1 MRFRRVKKHKNKH
14 NKENTSMDL
23 QQIDELEKKF
33 EQQEEQTNE
42 QESHLK
48 QEISIKEIK
57 TPKKRGRKKYV
68 LDEDKKKSFNIAFS
82 PSVIKELDEFLLEFG
97 SFKETRSTFIEEALI
112 RHLKHRKNT
121 QEQKLLKQ
129 LERLQNKEKGNNE
142 NNELE

>member
-1 MRFRRVKKHKNKH
+1 
-14 NKENTSMDL
+14 MDL
-23 QQIDELEKKF
+23 QQINELEKKF

-57 TPKKRGRKKYV
+57 TPKKRGHKKYV

>member
-1 MRFRRVKKHKNKH
+1 
-14 NKENTSMDL
+14 MDL

-33 EQQEEQTNE
+33 EEQEEQAQDTP
-42 QESHLK
+42 LK
-48 QEISIKEIK
+48 QEPSTKEVK
-57 TPKKRGRKKYV
+57 VPKKRGRKKSL

-82 PSVIKELDEFLLEFG
+82 PCVIKELDEFLLEFG

-129 LERLQNKEKGNNE
+129 LERLQNKEKDTNE

>member
-1 MRFRRVKKHKNKH
+1 MRFKRVKKHKNKY
-14 NKENTSMDL
+14 KENTNMDL

-112 RHLKHRKNT
+112 RHLKYRKNT

-129 LERLQNKEKGNNE
+129 LKKLQKNGNNE

>member
-1 MRFRRVKKHKNKH
+1 MRFKRVKKHKNKY
-14 NKENTSMDL
+14 KEHTNMDL

-33 EQQEEQTNE
+33 EEQEEQAQDTP
-42 QESHLK
+42 LK
-48 QEISIKEIK
+48 QEPGTKEVKI
-57 TPKKRGRKKYV
+57 PKKRGRKKSL

>member
-1 MRFRRVKKHKNKH
+1 MRFKRVKKYKNKY
-14 NKENTSMDL
+14 KEHTNMDL

-82 PSVIKELDEFLLEFG
+82 PCVIKELDEFLLEFG

>member
-14 NKENTSMDL
+14 NKEHTSMDL

-48 QEISIKEIK
+48 QEINIKEIK

-82 PSVIKELDEFLLEFG
+82 PCVIKELDEFLLEFG

>member
-1 MRFRRVKKHKNKH
+1 
-14 NKENTSMDL
+14 MDL

-33 EQQEEQTNE
+33 EEQEEQAQDTP
-42 QESHLK
+42 LK
-48 QEISIKEIK
+48 QEPSTKEVK

-142 NNELE
+142 TNELE

>member
-1 MRFRRVKKHKNKH
+1 
-14 NKENTSMDL
+14 MDL

-33 EQQEEQTNE
+33 EEQEEQAQDTPPKTRA
-42 QESHLK
+42 ST
-48 QEISIKEIK
+48 KEVKI
-57 TPKKRGRKKYV
+57 PKKRGRKKSL

-82 PSVIKELDEFLLEFG
+82 PCVIKELDEFLLEFG

>member
-1 MRFRRVKKHKNKH
+1 MRFKRVKKHKNKY
-14 NKENTSMDL
+14 KEHTNMDL

-42 QESHLK
+42 QE
-48 QEISIKEIK
+48 ISIKEIK
-57 TPKKRGRKKYV
+57 TPKKRGRKKSV

-112 RHLKHRKNT
+112 RHLKYRKNT

-129 LERLQNKEKGNNE
+129 LEKLQKKDTNE

>member
-1 MRFRRVKKHKNKH
+1 MRFKRVKKHKNKY
-14 NKENTSMDL
+14 KEHTNMDL

-42 QESHLK
+42 QE
-48 QEISIKEIK
+48 ISIKEIK
-57 TPKKRGRKKYV
+57 TPKKGGRKKYV

-112 RHLKHRKNT
+112 RHLKYRKNT

-129 LERLQNKEKGNNE
+129 LEKLQKKGNNE

>member
-1 MRFRRVKKHKNKH
+1 
-14 NKENTSMDL
+14 MDL

-33 EQQEEQTNE
+33 EEQEEQAQDTP
-42 QESHLK
+42 LK
-48 QEISIKEIK
+48 QEPSTKEVKI
-57 TPKKRGRKKYV
+57 PKKRGRKKYV
-68 LDEDKKKSFNIAFS
+68 LDEDKKKSFNIGFS

>member
-1 MRFRRVKKHKNKH
+1 
-14 NKENTSMDL
+14 MDL

-48 QEISIKEIK
+48 QEINIKEIK
-57 TPKKRGRKKYV
+57 IPKKRGRKKNL

-82 PSVIKELDEFLLEFG
+82 PCVIKELDEFLLEFG

>member
-1 MRFRRVKKHKNKH
+1 MRFKRVKKHKNKY
-14 NKENTSMDL
+14 KEHTSMDL

-33 EQQEEQTNE
+33 EQQEEQAQDTP
-42 QESHLK
+42 LK
-48 QEISIKEIK
+48 QEPSTKEVKI
-57 TPKKRGRKKYV
+57 PKKRGRKKSL

-82 PSVIKELDEFLLEFG
+82 PCVIKELDEFLLEFG

>member
-1 MRFRRVKKHKNKH
+1 
-14 NKENTSMDL
+14 MDL

-33 EQQEEQTNE
+33 EEQEEQAQDTP
-42 QESHLK
+42 LK
-48 QEISIKEIK
+48 QEPSAKEVKI
-57 TPKKRGRKKYV
+57 PKKRGRKKSL

-82 PSVIKELDEFLLEFG
+82 PCVIKELDEFLLEFG

>member
-1 MRFRRVKKHKNKH
+1 MRFKRVKKYKNKY
-14 NKENTSMDL
+14 KEHTNMDL

-57 TPKKRGRKKYV
+57 TPKKKGRKKYV

-112 RHLKHRKNT
+112 RHLKYRKNT

-129 LERLQNKEKGNNE
+129 LEKLQKNGNNE

>member
-1 MRFRRVKKHKNKH
+1 
-14 NKENTSMDL
+14 MDL

-57 TPKKRGRKKYV
+57 TPKKRGRKKSV

-82 PSVIKELDEFLLEFG
+82 PSVIKKLDEFLLEFG

>member
-1 MRFRRVKKHKNKH
+1 
-14 NKENTSMDL
+14 MDL

-33 EQQEEQTNE
+33 EEQEEQAQDTP
-42 QESHLK
+42 LK
-48 QEISIKEIK
+48 QEPSTKEVKI
-57 TPKKRGRKKYV
+57 PKKRGRKKSL

-82 PSVIKELDEFLLEFG
+82 PCVIKELDEFLLEFG
-97 SFKETRSTFIEEALI
+97 SFKETRSTLIEEALI

-129 LERLQNKEKGNNE
+129 LERLQNKGKGNNE

>member
-14 NKENTSMDL
+14 NKEHTNMDL

-42 QESHLK
+42 

-82 PSVIKELDEFLLEFG
+82 PCVIKELDEFLLEFG

-112 RHLKHRKNT
+112 RHLKYRKNT

-129 LERLQNKEKGNNE
+129 LEKLQKNGNNE

>member
-1 MRFRRVKKHKNKH
+1 MRFKRVKKHKNKY
-14 NKENTSMDL
+14 KEHTNMDL

-33 EQQEEQTNE
+33 EEQEEQAQDTP
-42 QESHLK
+42 LK
-48 QEISIKEIK
+48 QEPSTKEVKI
-57 TPKKRGRKKYV
+57 PKKRGRKKYV

>member
-1 MRFRRVKKHKNKH
+1 
-14 NKENTSMDL
+14 MDL

-129 LERLQNKEKGNNE
+129 LERLQNKEKDTNE

>member
-1 MRFRRVKKHKNKH
+1 
-14 NKENTSMDL
+14 MDL

-42 QESHLK
+42 QE
-48 QEISIKEIK
+48 ISIKEIK
-57 TPKKRGRKKYV
+57 TPKKMGRKKYV

-97 SFKETRSTFIEEALI
+97 SFKETRSTFVEEALI
-112 RHLKHRKNT
+112 RHLKYRKNT

-129 LERLQNKEKGNNE
+129 LEKLQKNGNNE

>member
-14 NKENTSMDL
+14 NKEHTSMDL

-33 EQQEEQTNE
+33 EEQEEQAQDTP
-42 QESHLK
+42 LK
-48 QEISIKEIK
+48 QEPSTKEVKI
-57 TPKKRGRKKYV
+57 PKKRGRKKSL
-68 LDEDKKKSFNIAFS
+68 LDKDKKKSFNIAFS
-82 PSVIKELDEFLLEFG
+82 PCVIKELDEFLLEFG

-129 LERLQNKEKGNNE
+129 LERLQNKEKDTNE

>member
-1 MRFRRVKKHKNKH
+1 MRFKRVKKHKNKY
-14 NKENTSMDL
+14 KEHTNMDL

-42 QESHLK
+42 

-112 RHLKHRKNT
+112 RHLKYRKNT

-129 LERLQNKEKGNNE
+129 LEKLQKNGNNE

>member
-1 MRFRRVKKHKNKH
+1 
-14 NKENTSMDL
+14 MDL

-97 SFKETRSTFIEEALI
+97 SFKETRSAFIEEALI
-112 RHLKHRKNT
+112 RHLKYRKNT

-129 LERLQNKEKGNNE
+129 LEKLQKNGNNE

>member
-1 MRFRRVKKHKNKH
+1 
-14 NKENTSMDL
+14 MDL

-33 EQQEEQTNE
+33 EEQEEQAQDTP
-42 QESHLK
+42 LK
-48 QEISIKEIK
+48 QEPSTKEVKI
-57 TPKKRGRKKYV
+57 PKKRGRKKSL
-68 LDEDKKKSFNIAFS
+68 LDEDKKKSFNISFS
-82 PSVIKELDEFLLEFG
+82 PSIIKELDEFLLEFG

-142 NNELE
+142 NNEFE

>member
-1 MRFRRVKKHKNKH
+1 
-14 NKENTSMDL
+14 MDL

-33 EQQEEQTNE
+33 EEQEEQAQDTP
-42 QESHLK
+42 LK
-48 QEISIKEIK
+48 QEPSTKEVKI
-57 TPKKRGRKKYV
+57 PKKRGRKKSL

-82 PSVIKELDEFLLEFG
+82 PCVIKELDEFLLEFG
-97 SFKETRSTFIEEALI
+97 SFKETRSAFIEEALI

-129 LERLQNKEKGNNE
+129 LERLQNKEKGNYE

>member
-1 MRFRRVKKHKNKH
+1 MRFKRVKKHKNKYKKH
-14 NKENTSMDL
+14 TNMDL

-57 TPKKRGRKKYV
+57 TPKKRGRKKSV

-112 RHLKHRKNT
+112 RHLKYRKNT

-129 LERLQNKEKGNNE
+129 LEKLQKKDTNE

>member
-1 MRFRRVKKHKNKH
+1 
-14 NKENTSMDL
+14 MDL

-42 QESHLK
+42 QE
-48 QEISIKEIK
+48 ISIKEIK
-57 TPKKRGRKKYV
+57 TPKKRGRKKSV

-82 PSVIKELDEFLLEFG
+82 PSVIKKLDGFLLEFG

-112 RHLKHRKNT
+112 RHLKYRKNT

-129 LERLQNKEKGNNE
+129 LEKLQKKDTNE

>member
-1 MRFRRVKKHKNKH
+1 
-14 NKENTSMDL
+14 MDL

-33 EQQEEQTNE
+33 EEQEEQAQDTP
-42 QESHLK
+42 LK
-48 QEISIKEIK
+48 QEPSTKEVKI
-57 TPKKRGRKKYV
+57 PKKRGRKKSL
-68 LDEDKKKSFNIAFS
+68 LDGDKKKSFNIAFS
-82 PSVIKELDEFLLEFG
+82 PCVIKELDEFLLEFG

>member
-1 MRFRRVKKHKNKH
+1 MRFKRVKKHKNKY
-14 NKENTSMDL
+14 KEHTSMDL

-33 EQQEEQTNE
+33 EEQEEQAQDTPI
-42 QESHLK
+42 K
-48 QEISIKEIK
+48 QEPSTKEVKI
-57 TPKKRGRKKYV
+57 PKKRGRKKSL

-82 PSVIKELDEFLLEFG
+82 PCVIKELDEFLLEFG

>member
-1 MRFRRVKKHKNKH
+1 MRFKRVKKHKNKY
-14 NKENTSMDL
+14 KEHTNMDL

-33 EQQEEQTNE
+33 KEQEEQAQDTP
-42 QESHLK
+42 LK
-48 QEISIKEIK
+48 QEPSTKEVKI
-57 TPKKRGRKKYV
+57 PKKKGRKKSL

-82 PSVIKELDEFLLEFG
+82 PCVIKELDEFLLEFG

-129 LERLQNKEKGNNE
+129 LERLQNKEKGNQ
-142 NNELE
+142 

>member
-1 MRFRRVKKHKNKH
+1 
-14 NKENTSMDL
+14 MDL

-33 EQQEEQTNE
+33 EEQEEQTNE

-57 TPKKRGRKKYV
+57 TPKKRGRKKSV

-82 PSVIKELDEFLLEFG
+82 PCVIKELDEFLLEFG

>member
-1 MRFRRVKKHKNKH
+1 
-14 NKENTSMDL
+14 MDL

-57 TPKKRGRKKYV
+57 TPKKRGRKKSV

-82 PSVIKELDEFLLEFG
+82 PSVIKKLDEFLLEFG

-112 RHLKHRKNT
+112 RHLKYRENT

-129 LERLQNKEKGNNE
+129 LEKLQKKGNNE

>member
-1 MRFRRVKKHKNKH
+1 
-14 NKENTSMDL
+14 MDL

-33 EQQEEQTNE
+33 EEQEEQTNE

-48 QEISIKEIK
+48 QEIK

-82 PSVIKELDEFLLEFG
+82 PCVIKELDEFLLEFG

>member
-1 MRFRRVKKHKNKH
+1 MRFKRVKKHKNKYKGH
-14 NKENTSMDL
+14 TNMDL

-57 TPKKRGRKKYV
+57 TPKKKGRKKYV

-97 SFKETRSTFIEEALI
+97 SFKETKSTFIEEALI
-112 RHLKHRKNT
+112 RHLKYRKNT

-129 LERLQNKEKGNNE
+129 LEKLQRSGNNE

>member
-1 MRFRRVKKHKNKH
+1 MRFKRVKKHKNKY
-14 NKENTSMDL
+14 KEHTSMDL

-33 EQQEEQTNE
+33 EEQEEQAQDTP
-42 QESHLK
+42 LK

-129 LERLQNKEKGNNE
+129 LEKLQNKEKDTNE

>member
-1 MRFRRVKKHKNKH
+1 
-14 NKENTSMDL
+14 MDL

-48 QEISIKEIK
+48 QEINIKEIK
-57 TPKKRGRKKYV
+57 TPKKRGRKKSL

-112 RHLKHRKNT
+112 RHLKYRKNT

-129 LERLQNKEKGNNE
+129 LEKLQKKDTNE